1 VSAVARVL
9 ITRPAA
15 LAERTAARARALG
28 HDVLLAPVMTLAPRE
43 PTPPDMGDVRAVLVT
58 SRNAV
63 PAVARLAPTPP
74 VFAVG
79 EGTAEALAAAGVE
92 VAGVG
97 AGDGAS
103 LARLVTARLGAD
115 TGAGAL
121 LHPTGEVWARGLADA
136 LAAAGFDYRPW
147 VVYAA
152 EPTPNLPA
160 AARAALHGGAI
171 DAVTLHSPRSARL
184 FAERVHEAGLD
195 GATAGAAALCLSANV
210 AAAAAA
216 ALRWREIKI
225 AARSDETGMGGL
237 LEDLEHRC

>member
-1 VSAVARVL
+1 VNAVARVL

-28 HDVLLAPVMTLAPRE
+28 HDVLLAPVMAVAPRE
-43 PTPPDMGDVRAVLVT
+43 GPPPATDDVAAVLVT

-63 PAVARLAPTPP
+63 PSAARLASPRP

-92 VAGVG
+92 VTDVA

-103 LARLVTARLGAD
+103 LARLVAARLDAR
-115 TGAGAL
+115 AGAL

-136 LAAAGFDYRPW
+136 LTAAGFDYRPW

-152 EPTPNLPA
+152 EPTSTLPPA
-160 AARAALHGGAI
+160 ALAALRGGEI
-171 DAVTLHSPRSARL
+171 DAVTLHSPRSARF

-195 GATAGAAALCLSANV
+195 GATEHATALCLSANV
-210 AAAAAA
+210 AAAAR
-216 ALRWREIKI
+216 ALRWCEVRI
-225 AARSDETGMGGL
+225 AARSDESGMGGL